1 MATTEVKPSANKN
14 PKKSRNPSL
23 DPKKDLKKKK
33 TKKSKASTFDKTIE
47 KSRRNDQK
55 IENDDDELIS
65 EPVSA
70 SEQLTYFLNQLESA
84 IGIRVSSLEL
94 ESIKGS
100 SFVLSELSLYK
111 LLCLSNILRV

>member
-1 MATTEVKPSANKN
+1 MATTEVKPSAHKN

-47 KSRRNDQK
+47 KSRSNDQK
-55 IENDDDELIS
+55 SENDDELIS

-70 SEQLTYFLNQLESA
+70 SEQLSYFLKQLESA